1 MLKCARFLL
10 IPILI
15 VKMTYKAGLKS
26 EILFWDSTVSNI
38 ERLRFMVS
46 LKEMWSP
53 SKIRAEANNL
63 EDRLFNTTRRLM
75 RLERQYRLK
84 KMEYLASIEAYEERL
99 KWVTAEMEWKA
110 DGLLA
115 TDPHRQTRTKY
126 NIMRLCR
133 KPKLSTFNHEE
144 HKGHEKGY

>member
-10 IPILI
+10 ILI
-15 VKMTYKAGLKS
+15 VKMTYEDGLEN
-26 EILFWDSTVSNI
+26 EILFWDSTFPNF

-53 SKIRAEANNL
+53 SKIRAEANNI
-63 EDRLFNTTRRLM
+63 EDRLFNTTRKLM

-99 KWVTAEMEWKA
+99 KWVTAEME
-110 DGLLA
+110 
-115 TDPHRQTRTKY
+115 
-126 NIMRLCR
+126 
-133 KPKLSTFNHEE
+133 
-144 HKGHEKGY
+144 

>member
-10 IPILI
+10 IPLY
-15 VKMTYKAGLKS
+15 KMIS
-26 EILFWDSTVSNI
+26 EDDLEEGIWNLNI
-38 ERLRFMVS
+38 FDVERLQSMVS

-53 SKIRAEANNL
+53 SKIRDEANNI

-99 KWVTAEMEWKA
+99 KWVTAEME
-110 DGLLA
+110 
-115 TDPHRQTRTKY
+115 
-126 NIMRLCR
+126 
-133 KPKLSTFNHEE
+133 
-144 HKGHEKGY
+144 